1 MVSRPE
7 IGMFVCKDHDRQ
19 AVRLANFPLTALE
32 AAINH
37 LDFQRKRKNYFV
49 VWSHPSALCPARKL
63 LTPWFGMEARS
74 PPGVA
79 RALHLQGSLQYIIS
93 TENINTIG
101 DLFLASVQEIPPCVK
116 NLQHE
121 DPNWAQPGE
130 HCPVGPDVVVGGGG
144 GGPPPVW
151 KNLVVI

>member
-1 MVSRPE
+1 MPIDSSR
-7 IGMFVCKDHDRQ
+7 GSNKSC
-19 AVRLANFPLTALE
+19 RLLE
-32 AAINH
+32 KEKKH
-37 LDFQRKRKNYFV
+37 GKNYFV

-93 TENINTIG
+93 TQNINTTG

-116 NLQHE
+116 NL
-121 DPNWAQPGE
+121 
-130 HCPVGPDVVVGGGG
+130 
-144 GGPPPVW
+144 
-151 KNLVVI
+151 